1 MASHFTL
8 ATEGQIL
15 TADYSTCVHSINQ
28 NNNCFFF
35 TSVLVKVV
43 VMSMQC
49 RPTGEAYCGYKFSL
63 AICSCLYRFFQ
74 MTVSLLFKYIS
85 RSRIDV

>member
-28 NNNCFFF
+28 NNNFFF
-35 TSVLVKVV
+35 LTSVLVKVV
-43 VMSMQC
+43 VMSM
-49 RPTGEAYCGYKFSL
+49 
-63 AICSCLYRFFQ
+63 
-74 MTVSLLFKYIS
+74 
-85 RSRIDV
+85 